1 MNGLP
6 FEIKSIYGLSSS
18 EQIDGE
24 VQDIK
29 GVSDDS
35 SKECTICMSEP
46 SNVIIMP
53 CGHMCVCQSCGEE
66 LKKSKH
72 NMCPVCRGAIQSL
85 VPLNRG

>member
-18 EQIDGE
+18 EKLEGE
-24 VQDIK
+24 VHDIK
-29 GVSDDS
+29 GVSNEDT
-35 SKECTICMSEP
+35 SKECTICMTEQ

-53 CGHMCVCQSCGEE
+53 CGHMCVCKDCGEE

-72 NMCPVCRGAIQSL
+72 
-85 VPLNRG
+85 